1 MDLKSKIRVIP
12 DFPKEGISFKDITTL
27 LKDKDAFRETINVLE
42 KEVSKYDFDYI
53 AGIEARGFVIGAP
66 LAIQMNKGFI
76 PIRKPGKLPGKVI
89 KESYD
94 LEYGSNEIEIDSEA
108 VKEGDKVL
116 ILDDL
121 LATGG
126 TAVAACKLIESTG
139 AKVSAVGFLVE
150 LTSLEG
156 MDMLTDYE
164 TFSVLK
170 YDK

>member
-139 AKVSAVGFLVE
+139 GKVSAVGFLVE

-164 TFSVLK
+164 TFSILK